1 MMGGVAL
8 MSATAANASVTV
20 AVAPSVAFVI
30 PGDLNMPTGGYG
42 YDRRVLARLAAYGV
56 DVAHLPLTGAYPSP
70 TAADLAETEA
80 ALATLPETQ
89 VLFIDGLAFGAMGF
103 DLVQRIKQPIVALC
117 HHPLALE
124 AGLSEARAAQLH
136 LSERNALSRARH
148 VVVTSPM
155 TARILSEDFGVNAD
169 RILVAEPG
177 TDRAT
182 RAKGSAN
189 AAGGSLHLLAVGSI
203 VPRKGYDVLVRAL
216 APLADRPWT
225 LSIVGA
231 ARDAERLAALEAQIA
246 EAGLADRIRLLG
258 ARTEAELDEIYASA
272 DVFVMPSLFE
282 GYGMVLGEAMARG
295 LPIVC
300 TTGGA
305 AAETAPNTAALK
317 VAPGDAAAFGAA
329 VAKVLDDAVLRR
341 GMSDA
346 AWAAGLM
353 LPTWDDAAKRIAA
366 VLRAV
371 ARGMGS

>member
-1 MMGGVAL
+1 
-8 MSATAANASVTV
+8 MSATAANGSVTA
-20 AVAPSVAFVI
+20 AVAPRVAFVI

-42 YDRRVLARLAAYGV
+42 YDRRVLARLPAYGV
-56 DVAHLPLTGAYPSP
+56 DVSHLPLTGGYPSP
-70 TAADLAETEA
+70 TVADLAETEA
-80 ALATLPETQ
+80 ALAALPQSQ

-177 TDRAT
+177 TDRAS

-189 AAGGSLHLLAVGSI
+189 VGGDTLHLLAVGSI

-216 APLADRPWT
+216 EPLADRPWT

-231 ARDAERLAALEAQIA
+231 ARDAELLAALEAQIA
-246 EAGLADRIRLLG
+246 DAGLANRIRLLG

-305 AAETAPNTAALK
+305 AAETAPNSAALK
-317 VAPGDAAAFGAA
+317 VTPGDAAAFGAA
-329 VAKVLDDAVLRR
+329 VGKVLDDAVLRR